1 MFDIPSF
8 TVDGMDLCAVQA
20 ASLHTVRGR
29 GWTRHFSCATPT
41 ASAAITSATSRNTK
55 DVGEA
60 FTWRAK
66 DPIVQLRI

>member
-20 ASLHTVRGR
+20 ASLREVVRTGVDPTFLLCNTYRLGGHHTGDKQEY
-29 GWTRHFSCATPT
+29 
-41 ASAAITSATSRNTK
+41 K

>member
-1 MFDIPSF
+1 MPG
-8 TVDGMDLCAVQA
+8 TGRLAPRGARAGVDPTFLLC
-20 ASLHTVRGR
+20 
-29 GWTRHFSCATPT
+29 
-41 ASAAITSATSRNTK
+41 NTYRLGGYHIGDKQGYK